1 MERYAATD
9 ASCSMNKKEKNTIPI
24 GKLCRSRHPA
34 RRLLGKEKDDERI
47 L

>member
-1 MERYAATD
+1 MKVCRYRCILFD
-9 ASCSMNKKEKNTIPI
+9 EQKREKHDSDWQTMY
-24 GKLCRSRHPA
+24 RSRHPA